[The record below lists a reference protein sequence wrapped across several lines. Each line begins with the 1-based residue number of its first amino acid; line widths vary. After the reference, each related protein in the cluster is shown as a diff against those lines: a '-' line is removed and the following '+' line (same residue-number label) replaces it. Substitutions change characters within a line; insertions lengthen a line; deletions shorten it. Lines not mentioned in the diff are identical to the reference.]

1 VLPTSEKLSNVEPL
15 SIARTKL
22 EGFFSILLGILA
34 QDVERLTARRPV
46 AAMYPCSQQNVQT
59 DAGHRTSV
67 DLDKPNS
74 SHLA

>member
-1 VLPTSEKLSNVEPL
+1 MLGKRRVLARRGRVGEKSD
-15 SIARTKL
+15 
-22 EGFFSILLGILA
+22 FFSILLGILA

-46 AAMYPCSQQNVQT
+46 AAMYPCSQQKVQT